1 MDIDRLPWESKV
13 FVIQRKLRCHK
24 RGIVSYTLWRKGL
37 LGRSGFFFTL
47 FFHIE
52 ICSTNLNE
60 KPFISKVQ
68 HLSYPVFCT
77 AKNQLVTTNSSLV
90 DWILFTKAH
99 DVSTKRPI
107 GDSQVFLLFSFIQK
121 FAVQIWMTR
130 IKWWKAGVNASFV
143 LLALRKYLRAKECIL
158 WWNGFSWDQCF
169 LLFLFKHFITRL
181 LL

>member
-1 MDIDRLPWESKV
+1 MRD
-13 FVIQRKLRCHK
+13 H
-24 RGIVSYTLWRKGL
+24 
-37 LGRSGFFFTL
+37 
-47 FFHIE
+47 
-52 ICSTNLNE
+52 
-60 KPFISKVQ
+60 
-68 HLSYPVFCT
+68 VFCT
-77 AKNQLVTTNSSLV
+77 FFFITFHIQSFVLQNISWLQPLPVYLV

-107 GDSQVFLLFSFIQK
+107 GESQVFLLFSFIQK

-169 LLFLFKHFITRL
+169 FTLFFQTFYNKTFTDNHQLITI
-181 LL
+181 

>member
-37 LGRSGFFFTL
+37 LGRSGGFFYSSLSYRNLQYKFEWKAL
-47 FFHIE
+47 HIKG
-52 ICSTNLNE
+52 TT
-60 KPFISKVQ
+60 PFISSLLYCKKPAG
-68 HLSYPVFCT
+68 Y
-77 AKNQLVTTNSSLV
+77 NQLQFSWLNT
-90 DWILFTKAH
+90 LFTKAH

-107 GDSQVFLLFSFIQK
+107 GESQVFMLFSFVQK

-158 WWNGFSWDQCF
+158 W
-169 LLFLFKHFITRL
+169 
-181 LL
+181 